1 MSADWYIFTSM
12 DFEPEGSGDGVGECC
27 WLRGNDTARLRVCR
41 MRGRGVSEGGG
52 GVVRKWHGGVAWCGV
67 VCGVT

>member
-1 MSADWYIFTSM
+1 M
-12 DFEPEGSGDGVGECC
+12 DLEPEGSGDGVGECC

-52 GVVRKWHGGVAWCGV
+52 GVVRKCMEVWRGVAWCV
-67 VCGVT
+67 V